1 MNAWYCLVPMR
12 PQSFSCFAFCE
23 LKLATVW
30 WICSAGLYLSILS
43 HSQNYFLIHCDSWLI
58 LVFAHKIFFILLV
71 SLSSLHCISWNFL
84 IDDCIK
90 GISYDVV
97 KSLSFRFFLLIYLLL
112 ISWEKSKKV
121 TYNVSLWGFSFLIQ
135 VLPMS
140 TARHCWRWSCPLLC

>member
-1 MNAWYCLVPMR
+1 MHGIVLCQWGLSLFLALH
-12 PQSFSCFAFCE
+12 FANWSWPLCGEF
-23 LKLATVW
+23 VRQGY
-30 WICSAGLYLSILS
+30 IFQFF

-71 SLSSLHCISWNFL
+71 SLSSLHCISWSFL
-84 IDDCIK
+84 IDDCIR

-97 KSLSFRFFLLIYLLL
+97 KSLSFHFFLLIYLLL

-121 TYNVSLWGFSFLIQ
+121 TYNVSFWGFSFLIQ

-140 TARHCWRWSCPLLC
+140 MARHYWRWSCPLLC